1 MHAWMAMEDA
11 GYTRTS
17 PELGRQ
23 VGVYAGVMYQE
34 YPLFAAE
41 AGVKGR
47 HIGLPAGFHPLL
59 TESPIFVTF
68 KGRAF
73 RSIRCVL
80 VR

>member
-47 HIGLPAGFHPLL
+47 HIGLPGGISSIANRV
-59 TESPIFVTF
+59 SYFVTF

-73 RSIRCVL
+73 RSIRCVR